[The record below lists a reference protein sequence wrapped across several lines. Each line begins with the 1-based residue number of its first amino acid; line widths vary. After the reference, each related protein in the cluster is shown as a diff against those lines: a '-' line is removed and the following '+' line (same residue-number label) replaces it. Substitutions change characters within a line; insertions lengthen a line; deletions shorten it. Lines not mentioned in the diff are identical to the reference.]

1 MLKSALSQGK
11 GSLLGQTGHG
21 KATSWDF
28 SRLFK
33 VFNTQK
39 KWQFA
44 TICDLIKH
52 HFVILIKQQPISGRK
67 MRVRQPSAVTYT
79 SLSYASDA
87 PSPRCQFQSE
97 DHMDKYI
104 IQVLHING
112 Q

>member
-39 KWQFA
+39 KWQFT

-67 MRVRQPSAVTYT
+67 NAGQATKC
-79 SLSYASDA
+79 SD
-87 PSPRCQFQSE
+87 
-97 DHMDKYI
+97 I
-104 IQVLHING
+104 HITFLCF
-112 Q
+112 